1 MAVSVYV
8 RQVFVDVLTKG
19 VAAIHT
25 LADVSIFCIFA
36 YLHIC
41 IFVYICI
48 CTCTFQGVANVVNAL
63 VVSVFCRKTV
73 DKEMDLEE
81 VSDCI

>member
-25 LADVSIFCIFA
+25 LADVSIFCIICIFV

-41 IFVYICI
+41 IFAYLYI
-48 CTCTFQGVANVVNAL
+48 FAFVL
-63 VVSVFCRKTV
+63 VPSRVLL
-73 DKEMDLEE
+73 M
-81 VSDCI
+81 

>member
-1 MAVSVYV
+1 MSVYV

-36 YLHIC
+36 YLYLYLYLPGC
-41 IFVYICI
+41 C
-48 CTCTFQGVANVVNAL
+48 
-63 VVSVFCRKTV
+63 
-73 DKEMDLEE
+73 
-81 VSDCI
+81 

>member
-36 YLHIC
+36 YLYICIFAYLHIC
-41 IFVYICI
+41 IYLHLYLYLPGC
-48 CTCTFQGVANVVNAL
+48 C
-63 VVSVFCRKTV
+63 
-73 DKEMDLEE
+73 
-81 VSDCI
+81 

>member
-1 MAVSVYV
+1 MYV

-36 YLHIC
+36 YLY
-41 IFVYICI
+41 IFAFV
-48 CTCTFQGVANVVNAL
+48 L
-63 VVSVFCRKTV
+63 VPSRVLL
-73 DKEMDLEE
+73 M
-81 VSDCI
+81 

>member
-36 YLHIC
+36 YL
-41 IFVYICI
+41 YICI

-63 VVSVFCRKTV
+63 VVSVFCRKTG